1 MCVRPSQDGSLRAGN
16 NLYSPLAGGMKKP
29 HTCSVLVNVG
39 EKATFDVTYQPKEA
53 VRTQA
58 TVQLSVEDNQ
68 YEDSVIQVCSSHPFF
83 YSCMLLTTSRF
94 LCNIFSCNS
103 LEG

>member
-1 MCVRPSQDGSLRAGN
+1 
-16 NLYSPLAGGMKKP
+16 MKKP

-53 VRTQA
+53 ARTQA

-68 YEDSVIQVCSSHPFF
+68 YEDSVIQVTFNLHSISLKSHFRFSKISMKPERKNLF
-83 YSCMLLTTSRF
+83 YGEEALKCVSCCVDCCNVKLYML
-94 LCNIFSCNS
+94 
-103 LEG
+103 E